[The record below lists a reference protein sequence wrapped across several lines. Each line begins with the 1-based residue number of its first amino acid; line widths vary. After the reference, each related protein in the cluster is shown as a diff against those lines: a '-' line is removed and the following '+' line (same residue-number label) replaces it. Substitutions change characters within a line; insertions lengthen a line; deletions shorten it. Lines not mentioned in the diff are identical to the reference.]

1 MGFRC
6 GLVFFPY
13 RLVNFIAEHP
23 HFARRIDAKTYLIA
37 VDAHHGNNDVV
48 TEGDAFTGTAAEY
61 QQGLRLAEKI
71 EQTRPEHLRRRFQGR
86 IKGALESGK
95 IGIGGE
101 HVGVFDP

>member
-23 HFARRIDAKTYLIA
+23 HFAGRIDAETYLIA
-37 VDAHHGNNDVV
+37 VDAHYGNDDVV

-61 QQGLRLAEKI
+61 QHG
-71 EQTRPEHLRRRFQGR
+71 
-86 IKGALESGK
+86 
-95 IGIGGE
+95 
-101 HVGVFDP
+101 